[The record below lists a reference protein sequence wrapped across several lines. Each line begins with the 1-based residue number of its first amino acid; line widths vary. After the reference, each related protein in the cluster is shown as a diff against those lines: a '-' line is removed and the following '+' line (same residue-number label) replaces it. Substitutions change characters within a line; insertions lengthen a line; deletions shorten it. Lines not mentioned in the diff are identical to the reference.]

1 MRPRRTIRDPTG
13 WVFRTR
19 GFLAGVLTTA
29 SPTRRAESRGL
40 GRGSPRTLRTAAT
53 APSCRGSPATYGVRR
68 GVCEWDRAVRT
79 KTRRKTVTVQ
89 VGPQIAETDHAD
101 SRVGDQ
107 AGETDWTGSRFVLPW
122 EEEPSRLLFFFPGG
136 TEGVGGRRFRGCTR
150 AGGQRRHARH
160 SRCRR
165 EAWSRRPRPV
175 ATAATAASAAVV
187 AAAATPRATTPRR
200 PATRPEADPAG
211 AVATRAATGP
221 TGRGTDD
228 WPRRRESRRRRRR
241 RRRSARRR
249 RRNGRRNERATALAL
264 ATTTT
269 TKGGPPD
276 GC

>member
-1 MRPRRTIRDPTG
+1 MAPRSPKQITLTHESAIRREKQT
-13 WVFRTR
+13 
-19 GFLAGVLTTA
+19 
-29 SPTRRAESRGL
+29 
-40 GRGSPRTLRTAAT
+40 GRG
-53 APSCRGSPATYGVRR
+53 
-68 GVCEWDRAVRT
+68 AVSFCQR
-79 KTRRKTVTVQ
+79 
-89 VGPQIAETDHAD
+89 
-101 SRVGDQ
+101 
-107 AGETDWTGSRFVLPW
+107 
-122 EEEPSRLLFFFPGG
+122 EEEPFRLLFFFPGG

>member
-1 MRPRRTIRDPTG
+1 MAPRSPKQITLTHESAIRREKQT
-13 WVFRTR
+13 
-19 GFLAGVLTTA
+19 
-29 SPTRRAESRGL
+29 
-40 GRGSPRTLRTAAT
+40 GRGAVSFCL
-53 APSCRGSPATYGVRR
+53 
-68 GVCEWDRAVRT
+68 WD
-79 KTRRKTVTVQ
+79 
-89 VGPQIAETDHAD
+89 
-101 SRVGDQ
+101 
-107 AGETDWTGSRFVLPW
+107 
-122 EEEPSRLLFFFPGG
+122 EEPSRLLFSSEERKVSAGDVFADAL
-136 TEGVGGRRFRGCTR
+136 RG
-150 AGGQRRHARH
+150 GGQRRHARH